1 MLISLREVKMAVVSS
16 SLFKPAGLR
25 ATVSVGTAALTIFAA
40 FFLGV
45 VARFGFD
52 HALPAF

>member
-1 MLISLREVKMAVVSS
+1 MAVVSS